1 MKGKKIGKA
10 KISEKHAN
18 FIVNLGGA
26 KAKDVKELIKLIKQ
40 KVKIKFGI
48 VLEEEIQHLGFKN

>member
-1 MKGKKIGKA
+1 LKDEKIGQA

-26 KAKDVKELIKLIKQ
+26 SSADVKKLINLAK
-40 KVKIKFGI
+40 KSVKNKFKI
-48 VLEEEIQHLGFKN
+48 DLEEEIKFL